1 MLRLLLRLGPRSTLR
16 SCAASC
22 SIHGSNTIIRAY
34 STRSLR
40 HLQERG
46 LLSEIFPD
54 DGSRLQD
61 VLNSSEQCFYSGFDP
76 TADSLH
82 VGNLLVLVAL
92 LHCQRAGHDVI
103 AVIGGAT
110 GQIGDP
116 SGRRTERSPMEV
128 ETVEKN
134 ASAIEENLRRVFS
147 NHERYFWRERGETDP
162 LPPLRVLNNMEW
174 YSQYSLVDFLAIIG
188 RRFRMSN
195 MLSRASVQSRL
206 QSPDGM
212 SFTEFT
218 YQVFQ
223 AYDWLY
229 LWRRHGCAFQVGG
242 ADQRGNMVSGY
253 ELITG
258 TTDEEVDVFGLSVP
272 LITSEEGA
280 KLGKSAGNTVWLDPQ
295 RTSPFDLYQYFVR
308 RPDGEA
314 ERLLLLFT
322 FYPPAQVAAIMEKH
336 HEKPESRHAQ
346 KKLAES
352 VTTLVHG
359 GEGLRSAKRVTNA
372 IYSRDPEA
380 LVSLADAELR
390 SMFRH
395 SPVADLS
402 LRSGMTTLDLAMAAK
417 CFRREADAA
426 RIISAGGFH
435 INQRRVTSAEEVVS
449 ADSHVLPSGLTLL
462 RVGKKNYY
470 IVKWV

>member
-1 MLRLLLRLGPRSTLR
+1 M
-16 SCAASC
+16 
-22 SIHGSNTIIRAY
+22 
-34 STRSLR
+34 
-40 HLQERG
+40 
-46 LLSEIFPD
+46 
-54 DGSRLQD
+54 
-61 VLNSSEQCFYSGFDP
+61 
-76 TADSLH
+76 
-82 VGNLLVLVAL
+82 
-92 LHCQRAGHDVI
+92 
-103 AVIGGAT
+103 
-110 GQIGDP
+110 
-116 SGRRTERSPMEV
+116 
-128 ETVEKN
+128 K
-134 ASAIEENLRRVFS
+134 
-147 NHERYFWRERGETDP
+147 
-162 LPPLRVLNNMEW
+162 
-174 YSQYSLVDFLAIIG
+174 
-188 RRFRMSN
+188 
-195 MLSRASVQSRL
+195 
-206 QSPDGM
+206 
-212 SFTEFT
+212 
-218 YQVFQ
+218 
-223 AYDWLY
+223 
-229 LWRRHGCAFQVGG
+229 GCGVGG

-359 GEGLRSAKRVTNA
+359 EEGLRSAKRVTNA

-395 SPVADLS
+395 SPVTDLT

-417 CFRREADAA
+417 CFRTEADAA

-435 INQRRVTSAEEVVS
+435 INQRRVTSTEEVVA